1 VEALIAMHLPPHRDE
16 LEKHVRCLID
26 TEKVLVKWLAQLS
39 RLEVTQS
46 YSPDQLEIAW
56 IKRISRFYHKLVPAL
71 KRYDSGDPALLSK
84 FQHFTVFLSHAGE
97 DKDAYASPLARYLEE
112 NNVRTF
118 LDRKDIR
125 MGADSHDEM
134 VHAAVTCR
142 HMWCVLSVDFA
153 KKWFP
158 LRELLIGYTRHV
170 QEERR
175 EFCLIMDCF
184 EKQYNRGQWMDR
196 IMNEI
201 QSLKFYESNGDSADL
216 PSMRPSIMHEDFH
229 ARFCRLAS
237 LELGDGTVLV
247 PKRSGGP
254 GHQR

>member
-1 VEALIAMHLPPHRDE
+1 
-16 LEKHVRCLID
+16 
-26 TEKVLVKWLAQLS
+26 
-39 RLEVTQS
+39 
-46 YSPDQLEIAW
+46 
-56 IKRISRFYHKLVPAL
+56 
-71 KRYDSGDPALLSK
+71 
-84 FQHFTVFLSHAGE
+84 
-97 DKDAYASPLARYLEE
+97 
-112 NNVRTF
+112 
-118 LDRKDIR
+118 
-125 MGADSHDEM
+125 
-134 VHAAVTCR
+134 
-142 HMWCVLSVDFA
+142 MWCVLSVDFA